1 MIRAASTVALAA
13 AFLSACAPAGT
24 LDLTG
29 ETPFDRSVM
38 PEPGPQPEVDFP
50 EVQRFTLSNGLPVW
64 LVERPGVSLV
74 TLQLLMPAGAVADP
88 SDLPGLASLTAA
100 MLTEGTT
107 NRSATQIAEELD
119 FLAANLNAGTGR
131 ETAVVTLT
139 TLARNFEPALDL
151 FADVV
156 INPAFQPADWQR
168 IQQQRLTSL
177 LQSLDQPAAIAGQE
191 FARIV
196 YGEHPYGRPLQGTPE
211 SVQTIS
217 PEDLRTFHRTHY
229 SPMNAN
235 LVVVGDVDDDA
246 LRHQL
251 EAELGGWQGGAAPPF
266 VSPPSPPSQATR
278 VYLIDKPGAAQ
289 SEIRIGHEGVARDH
303 RDYFPLLVLNALLG
317 GDFSSRINMNLRE
330 DKGYT
335 YGASSS
341 FQMGRI
347 AGPFVTGA
355 AVQSAV
361 TKESVVEFMREL
373 QEIRTTR
380 PPSAEEVER
389 TRTALVRR
397 EPLRL
402 ETNAQIAS
410 RLTDL
415 IHFRLPPGYFDDYTD
430 RIAAVTVEDV
440 HRVAREHLDPDEIA
454 IVIVGD
460 RATIEQ
466 DLRTLGYPV
475 EVVAIQGTPVATPG
489 PQSPQ

>member
-1 MIRAASTVALAA
+1 MIRTASTVALAA
-13 AFLSACAPAGT
+13 ALLWGCAPAGT
-24 LDLTG
+24 LGSTAEPPL
-29 ETPFDRSVM
+29 DRSVM

-50 EVQRFTLSNGLPVW
+50 EIQRFTLSNGLPVW

-74 TLQLLMPAGAVADP
+74 TVQLLMPTGAVSDP
-88 SDLPGLASLTAA
+88 AELPGLASLTAA

-107 NRSATQIAEELD
+107 NRSATQIAEEID
-119 FLAANLNAGTGR
+119 FLAAHLDAGTGR

-139 TLARNFEPALDL
+139 TLARTFEPALDIL
-151 FADVV
+151 ADVV
-156 INPAFQPADWQR
+156 INPAFQPSDWQR

-211 SVQTIS
+211 SVQAIS
-217 PEDLRTFHRTHY
+217 PEDLREFHRTHY
-229 SPMNAN
+229 SPRNAS
-235 LVVVGDVDDDA
+235 LVVVGDVDDGA
-246 LRHQL
+246 LRRQL
-251 EAELGGWQGGAAPPF
+251 EAELGGWQGGNAPAF
-266 VSPPSPPSQATR
+266 VSPPRPPSRATR

-289 SEIRIGHEGVARDH
+289 SEIRIGHEGIERDH
-303 RDYFPLLVLNALLG
+303 RDYFPILVLNALLG
-317 GDFSSRINMNLRE
+317 GEFSSRINMNLRE

-335 YGASSS
+335 YGANSS

-373 QEIRTTR
+373 QEIRTGR
-380 PPSAEEVER
+380 PPTAEEVAR

-415 IHFRLPPGYFDDYTD
+415 IHFQLPPDYFDNYTD
-430 RIAAVTVEDV
+430 QIAAVTVEDV
-440 HRVAREHLDPDEIA
+440 HRVAREHLDPEEIA

-466 DLRTLGYPV
+466 DLRTLEFPV
-475 EVVAIQGTPVATPG
+475 EIVAIQGTAVPAPVPQTP
-489 PQSPQ
+489 Q